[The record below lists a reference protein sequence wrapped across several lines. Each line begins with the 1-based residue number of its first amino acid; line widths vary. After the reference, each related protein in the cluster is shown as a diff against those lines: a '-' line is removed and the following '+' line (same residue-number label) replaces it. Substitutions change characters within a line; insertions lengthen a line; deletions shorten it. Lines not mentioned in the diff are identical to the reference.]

1 VTTSPGPSTIETGLA
16 PEIASSS
23 AVEAP
28 EATKRNLATRI
39 AILTAV
45 PVAMMTEISSL
56 TQIMVEAS
64 KTTEPE
70 SIAEMSPENL
80 MGAVAATG
88 TTNIAADQTSRAETP
103 SIIAA
108 TTAKIR
114 TATGEA
120 TTREVLR
127 EEAGAA
133 IVMKDEARHNE
144 SALASDHSSTRDLR
158 RVTTLEVVQLQ

>member
-45 PVAMMTEISSL
+45 PVAMMTELSSP

-144 SALASDHSSTRDLR
+144 SALASDHSSTRALR
-158 RVTTLEVVQLQ
+158 RVTTLEVVQL

>member
-1 VTTSPGPSTIETGLA
+1 VTTSPGPSTRETGLA

-64 KTTEPE
+64 KTTEPA

-80 MGAVAATG
+80 MGAVATTG
-88 TTNIAADQTSRAETP
+88 TTNTAADQTSRAETP

-114 TATGEA
+114 TVTGEA

-144 SALASDHSSTRDLR
+144 SASARDLRLTRALR